1 MLRPLAPENLILRSD
16 RFGLHAVLLM
26 APLRKFQFMTFPAV
40 VTLGFLLAGCSSLLE
55 EVEQVPAPD
64 VAKAMSAIKNVA
76 GQYHLTGE
84 LQIAGPIKAPA
95 VSLDPWVI
103 CLRSPSESRF
113 TIAIFYKAD
122 ALVSSREATVADH
135 CDGQPY

>member
-1 MLRPLAPENLILRSD
+1 M
-16 RFGLHAVLLM
+16 VLL
-26 APLRKFQFMTFPAV
+26 RKSQLLTFSAV
-40 VTLGFLLAGCSSLLE
+40 INLGFLLAGCSSLLE

-64 VAKAMSAIKNVA
+64 VAKAMSAIKTVA

-103 CLRSPSESRF
+103 CLRSPSETRF

-122 ALVSSREATVADH
+122 AVVSSREATLADH
-135 CDGQPY
+135 CDSQAYQRLPK

>member
-1 MLRPLAPENLILRSD
+1 VSKFVSSGGAPVVPKRLFGVLG
-16 RFGLHAVLLM
+16 FGLV
-26 APLRKFQFMTFPAV
+26 
-40 VTLGFLLAGCSSLLE
+40 LAGCSSLLE
-55 EVEQVPAPD
+55 EVEQAPSPD
-64 VAKAMSAIKNVA
+64 IAKAIAAIKTVA

-103 CLRSPSESRF
+103 CLRSPSETRF

-122 ALVSSREATVADH
+122 ALVSSREATIADH
-135 CDGQPY
+135 YDGQAYQPMPK

>member
-1 MLRPLAPENLILRSD
+1 M
-16 RFGLHAVLLM
+16 VLL
-26 APLRKFQFMTFPAV
+26 RKSQLLTFSAV
-40 VTLGFLLAGCSSLLE
+40 INLGFLLAGCSSLLE

-103 CLRSPSESRF
+103 CLRSPSETRF

-122 ALVSSREATVADH
+122 TLVSSREATVADH
-135 CDGQPY
+135 CDSQAYQRLPK